1 MEQPASPTP
10 APARARRRGRA
21 SFIVALVAFCLVGAV
36 IAVAANAYSTCRR
49 PPDAGPAVELQ
60 IPDGAT
66 GHDVVALLKEQGLT
80 RCDGFI
86 GNLLLRGEGSATG
99 LLAGTYTITVGTPLS
114 DIITI
119 VSTPPES
126 VPTVDLTVPEGLR
139 IRSTFPGERS
149 ISSIVKEQ
157 LGISAT
163 RFADLA
169 ESGRFSLPPYLPEGT
184 ATTEG
189 FLFPKSY
196 ELVRK
201 GVNERKVIDRML
213 EQFALEAEDL
223 PWGNTDDLGV
233 SPYEAV
239 IVASMIERE
248 AARDDERR
256 TIAGVIYERLRR
268 GMTLGIDATL
278 LYDDPSPDG
287 QLTTPDLETDTPYN
301 TRINAGLPP
310 TPIASPGRASL
321 EAALTPRQ
329 TPFLYYVLCPK
340 EGDGVHRFA
349 ETYDEHLANVGE
361 CLG

>member
-1 MEQPASPTP
+1 
-10 APARARRRGRA
+10 
-21 SFIVALVAFCLVGAV
+21 
-36 IAVAANAYSTCRR
+36 
-49 PPDAGPAVELQ
+49 
-60 IPDGAT
+60 
-66 GHDVVALLKEQGLT
+66 
-80 RCDGFI
+80 
-86 GNLLLRGEGSATG
+86 
-99 LLAGTYTITVGTPLS
+99 
-114 DIITI
+114 
-119 VSTPPES
+119 
-126 VPTVDLTVPEGLR
+126 
-139 IRSTFPGERS
+139 
-149 ISSIVKEQ
+149 
-157 LGISAT
+157 
-163 RFADLA
+163 
-169 ESGRFSLPPYLPEGT
+169 
-184 ATTEG
+184 
-189 FLFPKSY
+189 
-196 ELVRK
+196 
-201 GVNERKVIDRML
+201 
-213 EQFALEAEDL
+213 
-223 PWGNTDDLGV
+223 
-233 SPYEAV
+233 
-239 IVASMIERE
+239 MIERE